1 MSSAAGDEPSGSD
14 WVAAMRA
21 GDFTAAWTIAD
32 RDLARLCR
40 EGPPKHEGPRHLQR
54 IWRGEQLAGKSVL
67 VRCYH
72 GLGDTVQFARFLPA
86 LKDIAREVTVW
97 CQRPLV
103 EIIARVPGVDRVIA
117 LHDGTP
123 EARFDVDIEIM
134 ELPHALRAGRDLVA
148 RRSSYLTSVHGRS
161 APSREGPYTVG
172 LVWRVGDWDKRRE
185 VPASALR
192 HLALPG
198 IRLFSLQRDAPTSDI
213 ASIGAVDIST
223 PEVEVLA
230 SHLQELDLVIS
241 VDTMVAHLAAALG
254 RETWIMLHADCDWRW
269 PATGSRTYWYPHA
282 RLFRQR
288 TLGDWSGVIAELRA
302 ALQRRARASTTA
314 PGRPASS
321 APAGA
326 GRVAEQVAA
335 NEDNRA

>member
-1 MSSAAGDEPSGSD
+1 
-14 WVAAMRA
+14 MRA
-21 GDFTAAWTIAD
+21 GDFAAAWTVAD

-72 GLGDTVQFARFLPA
+72 GLGDTIQFARFLPA
-86 LKDIAREVTVW
+86 LKEIAREVTVW
-97 CQRPLV
+97 CQPPLV
-103 EIIARVPGVDRVIA
+103 GLIAGVSGVDRVIA

-123 EARFDVDIEIM
+123 EATFDVDIEIM
-134 ELPHALRAGRDLVA
+134 ELPHALRAGRDLIA
-148 RRSSYLTSVHGRS
+148 MRSSYLTSVHPRS
-161 APSREGPYTVG
+161 APSREGPYAIG

-192 HLALPG
+192 HLALSG
-198 IRLFSLQRDAPTSDI
+198 IRLFSLQRDAPASDI
-213 ASIGAVDIST
+213 AGIGAVDIST

-230 SHLQELDLVIS
+230 SHLQKLDLVIS

-282 RLFRQR
+282 RLFRQH
-288 TLGDWSGVIAELRA
+288 TLGDWRSVIAELRA
-302 ALQRRARASTTA
+302 ALQTRARASTTA
-314 PGRPASS
+314 PGHPAPS

-326 GRVAEQVAA
+326 SRAAAPVAA
-335 NEDNRA
+335 GEDSRA